1 MFEAEKMLKMVLAQ
15 ANVINKRWQKV
26 NDIEQR
32 VTTQTN
38 IDSYLSLKQE
48 NLDGP
53 TPHPEKEKLS

>member
-1 MFEAEKMLKMVLAQ
+1 MFEAEKMLKMVLTQ
-15 ANVINKRWQKV
+15 ANSLNKVFFKKRM
-26 NDIEQR
+26 
-32 VTTQTN
+32 VTTLTN